1 MKKVLFIA
9 ALAVAFMACENKE
22 EMPKGEQK
30 ALKTVTEDVVS
41 MIGTADEA
49 TVDKKLVAAGFTKVD
64 VDEAALMPRK
74 AQPKMRKAIKAEEPV
89 VVAYVYGL
97 PADYEKMTEEE
108 LEKYMKDQM
117 NKGDGYIAVS
127 VTYQNDVLFGTT
139 TSLVTALRE
148 KVNVSYTKE
157 SDALYAALPEKG
169 IMKEWSGFT
178 AVGKEEKEYTEHA
191 DFSAAVAAAQAIS
204 AQEMGY
210 CVTAMSEAGYSGMF
224 YQTYWENPDEE
235 MKAEMIEEVGTAY
248 AYGYFM
254 VADINATME

>member
-139 TSLVTALRE
+139 TSLVTALRIVHQRE
-148 KVNVSYTKE
+148 
-157 SDALYAALPEKG
+157 
-169 IMKEWSGFT
+169 
-178 AVGKEEKEYTEHA
+178 
-191 DFSAAVAAAQAIS
+191 
-204 AQEMGY
+204 
-210 CVTAMSEAGYSGMF
+210 
-224 YQTYWENPDEE
+224 
-235 MKAEMIEEVGTAY
+235 
-248 AYGYFM
+248 
-254 VADINATME
+254 